1 MKRHLLLLLF
11 LLAFVPHLP
20 ASTPNPPAVAAL
32 LERIGGKG
40 ASERLFTLLDPSLS
54 EGVENA
60 GNEVFVITTHNGKP
74 AIQGSRISALT
85 AGIGGYL

>member
-20 ASTPNPPAVAAL
+20 ASTPNPPAVTAL

-54 EGVENA
+54 SDGNA
-60 GNEVFVITTHNGKP
+60 GNEV
-74 AIQGSRISALT
+74 
-85 AGIGGYL
+85 